1 MKRYYLHIY
10 NRYKKNGKHI
20 TVCMMGSLCLLLASC
35 KATHENAQK
44 VDALPAIYPDY
55 TNITIPVNIA
65 PLNFLVRD
73 KNVSN
78 MEVVASYEDGAS
90 APESIRDN
98 SITTTSGSNGVEF
111 DMNDWKDFL
120 QKAVGKKVK
129 VQVYTRNTEGNWT
142 EYKPFSWTV
151 VGDSID
157 PYLTYRLIEPDYEVW
172 NKLQIKQRCIEN
184 FEEKILADHNLQ
196 ENRCMNCHAFGNQDP
211 NLSMVYVRGE
221 AGGAILNRNGKLRKL
236 SIKNDSLISASVYYG
251 FSPSGKYI
259 TFSTN
264 IIIPA
269 FHANPNKRLEVY
281 DTKSDV
287 YVADLDND
295 RIISSPLT
303 SDSTQLET
311 FPTFSPDGKY
321 IYYCVA
327 NSKGLGSKNL
337 KGLQYALVRIPF
349 EEQTGKFGTQ
359 VDTLYQARSVC
370 HPKVSPDGKHLLF
383 TVADYGTFPIWHP
396 EADLY
401 MMDLKTGDVDSLSIV
416 NSKKSDT
423 YHSWSHNSRWF
434 VFASKRDDG
443 LYGKPYFCYIDR
455 QGKAHKPFVL
465 PQEEPTFYDN
475 FLKSFNIPE
484 LSRGPVPFNAIDIE
498 NVMKKP
504 IENFK

>member
-1 MKRYYLHIY
+1 MKRVRKYLY
-10 NRYKKNGKHI
+10 QYLASG
-20 TVCMMGSLCLLLASC
+20 MFLLLVAC
-35 KATHENAQK
+35 NATHENAQK
-44 VDALPAIYPDY
+44 VEFLPTIYPDY
-55 TNITIPVNIA
+55 TDVTIPVNIA

-73 KNVSN
+73 KNVDGI
-78 MEVVASYEDGAS
+78 EVIASYEDGAS
-90 APESIRDN
+90 ASQNMGGNCI
-98 SITTTSGSNGVEF
+98 STTHSGNEVKF
-111 DMNDWKDFL
+111 DLGDWKEFL
-120 QKAVGKKVK
+120 QKAVGKKVN
-129 VQVYTRNTEGNWT
+129 VQVYTRNGEDKWT
-142 EYKPFSWTV
+142 EYKPFTWTV

-172 NKLQIKQRCIEN
+172 NKLQIKERCIEN
-184 FEEKILADHNLQ
+184 FDEDVLADHNLQ
-196 ENRCMNCHAFGNQDP
+196 ENRCMNCHVFGNQDP
-211 NLSMVYVRGE
+211 HLSMVYIRGE
-221 AGGAILNRNGKLRKL
+221 GGGAILNRNGKLRKL
-236 SIKNDSLISASVYYG
+236 DIKNDSLISSSVYYG

-269 FHANPNKRLEVY
+269 FHADPDKRLEVY

-303 SDSTQLET
+303 TDTTQLET

-327 NSKGLGSKNL
+327 NREGLHGKNL

-349 EEQTGKFGTQ
+349 DEKTGQFGTQ
-359 VDTLYQARSVC
+359 VDTLYKERSVC
-370 HPKVSPDGKHLLF
+370 HPKISPDGKYCLF

-401 MMDLKTGDVDSLSIV
+401 MLHLQTGKVDNLSIV

-423 YHSWSHNSRWF
+423 YHSWSHSGRWF
-434 VFASKRDDG
+434 TFASKRDDG

-455 QGKAHKPFVL
+455 NGKAHKPFVL
-465 PQEEPTFYDN
+465 PQRDPTFYDEC
-475 FLKSFNIPE
+475 LKSFNIPE
-484 LSRGPVPFNAIDIE
+484 LSQGLVPFDAIDIE
-498 NVMKKP
+498 NVMKQKA
-504 IENFK
+504 EVFK